1 MVARLFVHG
10 QKSDSQRVTALMAIT
25 QICTNISCKRDYQTM
40 EYYAWSLL
48 QFLHILSFFF
58 HLLNH
63 RRDRKAPVELAYPN
77 FNIQARQVK
86 ALPASILVVEP
97 ISSRTREN
105 LDALNDLTDKDDFLN
120 TLFRLV
126 ESVISVDLEST
137 STTRT
142 GTSLIWDSP

>member
-1 MVARLFVHG
+1 MVVRLFVHG
-10 QKSDSQRVTALMAIT
+10 QKSDSQRVTALMGIT

-86 ALPASILVVEP
+86 ALPASILAGEA
-97 ISSRTREN
+97 ISKPTRQK
-105 LDALNDLTDKDDFLN
+105 LDPLNDLTSKKNFLN
-120 TLFRLV
+120 N
-126 ESVISVDLEST
+126 
-137 STTRT
+137 
-142 GTSLIWDSP
+142 